1 MISRKQSDS
10 ILQMAKSYP
19 VVSITGP
26 RQSGKTTLARA
37 LFPQHEYR
45 NLEAEDILEIARSD
59 PRAFLNQGERDMV
72 IDKSISRRRDS
83 CPISLAFGMRR
94 SFIRI
99 RWSETSSRTWWWSK
113 PSSTG
118 SIRGSNRTAG
128 STATR
133 PARSRSIFC
142 LRMAASFIRERSRV
156 RPLFRPTCASIWRL
170 LAVWHQTLRGR
181 WSSTL
186 ERHIPTS
193 LSISPTCR
201 TGADDEELAG
211 LK

>member
-72 IDKSISRRRDS
+72 IDEVQRFPGLLTYIQEMSDKNRRKGQFILTGS
-83 CPISLAFGMRR
+83 CQPELNAAVAESLAG
-94 SFIRI
+94 
-99 RWSETSSRTWWWSK
+99 
-113 PSSTG
+113 
-118 SIRGSNRTAG
+118 RTAVCTLFPLSIDELKDAG
-128 STATR
+128 FTDIGRDVLMLNGFMPRHYDDGLDPLALYRDYFATY
-133 PARSRSIFC
+133 
-142 LRMAASFIRERSRV
+142 
-156 RPLFRPTCASIWRL
+156 
-170 LAVWHQTLRGR
+170 
-181 WSSTL
+181 L

-201 TGADDEELAG
+201 TGADDEERAG